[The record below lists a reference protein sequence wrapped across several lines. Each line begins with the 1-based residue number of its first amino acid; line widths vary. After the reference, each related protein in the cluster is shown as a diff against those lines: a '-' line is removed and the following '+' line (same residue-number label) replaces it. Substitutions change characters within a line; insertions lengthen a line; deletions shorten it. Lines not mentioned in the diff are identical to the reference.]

1 MLILFQVFV
10 CANNARNVGTVH
22 GALVRGLLSM
32 FDACAVERD
41 PRSVDHL
48 ACTEVGEEGVGRNYL
63 LSR

>member
-1 MLILFQVFV
+1 M

-48 ACTEVGEEGVGRNYL
+48 ACTEVRDKGSGIRRN
-63 LSR
+63 

>member
-1 MLILFQVFV
+1 MFLQVFV

-48 ACTEVGEEGVGRNYL
+48 ACTEVRDKGSGIRRN
-63 LSR
+63 